1 MALQATMQRRS
12 RQMSDRR
19 LQRIETIVERQE
31 RLPPESND
39 DRLFSSTESTVDFAS
54 FGPVG

>member
-1 MALQATMQRRS
+1 
-12 RQMSDRR
+12 MSDRR

-31 RLPPESND
+31 RLPRESND